1 MPILKH
7 YKAIRCIEKRIE
19 ELNKEIALSEKIMD
33 GPELICDYEFALSDV
48 FNFNTEIDELRNTI
62 QHLIKT

>member
-1 MPILKH
+1 MPVLKH

-33 GPELICDYEFALSDV
+33 EPELMSDYHFASSDIT
-48 FNFNTEIDELRNTI
+48 NFNNEIYELRNTI
-62 QHLIKT
+62 QHLIK